1 MDLKIT
7 VHVDILFITY
17 GKQGIT
23 ENDAYGMT
31 VYARYTQ
38 KGFKKP
44 L

>member
-7 VHVDILFITY
+7 VRNGYTFITY

-31 VYARYTQ
+31 VYARYT
-38 KGFKKP
+38 KRLKKP